1 MDYLLLFIGIALL
14 AYGGELLVKG
24 SVSLALRLHISTL
37 VVGMTVVSFA
47 TSAPELL
54 VSLEAA
60 LSDHPDISL
69 GNIIGSNIANIGL
82 VLGLTAIIS
91 PLAVPKEI
99 YRTNY
104 PMLLIVSVL
113 FMALLY
119 FFKAITFWMGILFVI
134 SLFVFG
140 FLIIQKS
147 RKNNPQAAQ
156 DDPLLQEVVSFP
168 LWKSLSLLLAGA
180 IALYFG
186 ADLLVES
193 SVSIAREWGVT
204 ERVISLSLVAIGT
217 SIPELAASIIAAIR
231 KEETLAIGNLIGS
244 NIFNVLAVLGITS
257 LVVDIPVIDL
267 KILSKD
273 IWIMLAFALLL
284 FPIMRF
290 LDKNKIN
297 RVEGVLLFLAYTLY
311 IYFL

>member
-1 MDYLLLFIGIALL
+1 MDYLLLFVGIALL
-14 AYGGELLVKG
+14 AYGGDLLVKG
-24 SVSLALRLHISTL
+24 SVSLALRLQISTL
-37 VVGMTVVSFA
+37 VVGITVVSFA

-60 LSDHPDISL
+60 LSDYPDISL
-69 GNIIGSNIANIGL
+69 GNVIGSNIANIGL
-82 VLGLTAIIS
+82 VLGLTAVIS
-91 PLAVPKEI
+91 PLVIPKET

-104 PMLLIVSVL
+104 PMLLMVSVL
-113 FMALLY
+113 FTALLY
-119 FFKAITFWMGILFVI
+119 LFKVITFWMGVLFVI

-147 RKNNPQAAQ
+147 RKDNPQAAQ
-156 DDPLLQEVVSFP
+156 NDPLLQEVVSFS
-168 LWKSLSLLLAGA
+168 LRKSILLLLAGS

-186 ADLLVES
+186 ADLLVRS
-193 SVSIAREWGVT
+193 SVCIAREWGVT

-217 SIPELAASIIAAIR
+217 SIPELAASIIATIR
-231 KEETLAIGNLIGS
+231 KEGTLAIGNLIGS

-257 LVVDIPVIDL
+257 LFIDIPVMDL

-284 FPIMRF
+284 FPIMRL

-297 RVEGVLLFLAYTLY
+297 RLEGMLLFLAYTLY
-311 IYFL
+311 IYYL

>member
-257 LVVDIPVIDL
+257 LVVDIPVMDL

-284 FPIMRF
+284 LPIMRF
-290 LDKNKIN
+290 LGKNKIN

>member
-1 MDYLLLFIGIALL
+1 MDYLLLFVGIALL

-24 SVSLALRLHISTL
+24 SVSLALRLQISTL

-69 GNIIGSNIANIGL
+69 GNVIGSNIANIGL
-82 VLGLTAIIS
+82 VLGLTAVIS
-91 PLAVPKEI
+91 PLAIPKEI

-257 LVVDIPVIDL
+257 LVVDIPVMDL

-273 IWIMLAFALLL
+273 IWIMLVFALLL
-284 FPIMRF
+284 LPIMRF
-290 LDKNKIN
+290 LGKNKIN

>member
-1 MDYLLLFIGIALL
+1 MDYLLLFVGIALL
-14 AYGGELLVKG
+14 AYGGDLLVKG
-24 SVSLALRLHISTL
+24 SVSLALRLQISTL
-37 VVGMTVVSFA
+37 VVGITVVSFA

-54 VSLEAA
+54 VSLQAA
-60 LSDHPDISL
+60 LSDYPDISL
-69 GNIIGSNIANIGL
+69 GNVIGSNIANIGL
-82 VLGLTAIIS
+82 VLGLTAVIS
-91 PLAVPKEI
+91 PLVIPKEI

-104 PMLLIVSVL
+104 PMLLMVSVL
-113 FMALLY
+113 FTALLY
-119 FFKAITFWMGILFVI
+119 LFKVITFWMGVLFVI

-147 RKNNPQAAQ
+147 RKDNPQAAQ
-156 DDPLLQEVVSFP
+156 NDPLLQEVVSFS
-168 LWKSLSLLLAGA
+168 LRKSILLLLAGS

-186 ADLLVES
+186 ADLLVGS

-217 SIPELAASIIAAIR
+217 SIPELAASIIATIR

-257 LVVDIPVIDL
+257 LFIDIPVFDL

-273 IWIMLAFALLL
+273 IWIMLAFVLLL

-290 LDKNKIN
+290 MDKNKIN
-297 RVEGVLLFLAYTLY
+297 RVEGMLLFLAYALY
-311 IYFL
+311 IYYL

>member
-69 GNIIGSNIANIGL
+69 GNVIGSNIANIGL

-147 RKNNPQAAQ
+147 RKNNPQTPQ

>member
-1 MDYLLLFIGIALL
+1 MDYLLLFVGIALL

-24 SVSLALRLHISTL
+24 SVSLALRLQISTL

-69 GNIIGSNIANIGL
+69 GNVIGSNIANIGL
-82 VLGLTAIIS
+82 VLGLTAVVS
-91 PLAVPKEI
+91 PLAIPKEI

-168 LWKSLSLLLAGA
+168 LWKSISLLLAGA

-257 LVVDIPVIDL
+257 LVVDIPVMDL

>member
-1 MDYLLLFIGIALL
+1 MDYLLLFVGIALL

-24 SVSLALRLHISTL
+24 SVSLALRLQISTL

-69 GNIIGSNIANIGL
+69 GNVIGSNIANIGL
-82 VLGLTAIIS
+82 VLGLTAVVS
-91 PLAVPKEI
+91 PLAIPKEI

-168 LWKSLSLLLAGA
+168 LWKSISLLLAGA
-180 IALYFG
+180 FALYFG

-257 LVVDIPVIDL
+257 LVVNIPVMDL

>member
-1 MDYLLLFIGIALL
+1 MDYLLLFVGIALL

-24 SVSLALRLHISTL
+24 SVSLALRLQISTL
-37 VVGMTVVSFA
+37 VVGITVVSFA

-69 GNIIGSNIANIGL
+69 GNVIGSNIANIGL
-82 VLGLTAIIS
+82 VLGLTALIS
-91 PLAVPKEI
+91 PLVIPKEI
-99 YRTNY
+99 YRINY
-104 PMLLIVSVL
+104 PMFLIVSVL

-147 RKNNPQAAQ
+147 RKDNSQAAQ
-156 DDPLLQEVVSFP
+156 DDPLLQEVVLYP
-168 LWKSLSLLLAGA
+168 LWKSISLLLSGA

-193 SVSIAREWGVT
+193 SVIIAREWGVT

-257 LVVDIPVIDL
+257 LFVDIPVMDL

>member
-1 MDYLLLFIGIALL
+1 MDYLLLFVGIALL

-24 SVSLALRLHISTL
+24 SVSLALRLQISTL

-60 LSDHPDISL
+60 FSDHPDISL
-69 GNIIGSNIANIGL
+69 GNVIGSNIANIGL
-82 VLGLTAIIS
+82 VLGLTAVIS
-91 PLAVPKEI
+91 PLVIPKEI
-99 YRTNY
+99 YRINY

-113 FMALLY
+113 FIVLLY

-147 RKNNPQAAQ
+147 RKDNPQAAQ
-156 DDPLLQEVVSFP
+156 NDPLLQEVVSFP
-168 LWKSLSLLLAGA
+168 LWKCISLLLAGA

-186 ADLLVES
+186 ADMLVES

-244 NIFNVLAVLGITS
+244 NIFNVLAVLGIT
-257 LVVDIPVIDL
+257 LFVDIPVMDL

-290 LDKNKIN
+290 LDNSKIN
-297 RVEGVLLFLAYTLY
+297 RIEGVLLFLAYTLY

>member
-1 MDYLLLFIGIALL
+1 MDYLLLFVGIALL

-69 GNIIGSNIANIGL
+69 GNVIGSNIANIGL
-82 VLGLTAIIS
+82 VLGLTAVIS
-91 PLAVPKEI
+91 PLAIPKEI

-257 LVVDIPVIDL
+257 LVVDIPVMDL

-273 IWIMLAFALLL
+273 IWIMLAFVLLL
-284 FPIMRF
+284 LPIMRF
-290 LDKNKIN
+290 LGKNKIN

>member
-1 MDYLLLFIGIALL
+1 MDYLLLFVGIALL

-24 SVSLALRLHISTL
+24 SVSLALRLQISTL

-60 LSDHPDISL
+60 LNNHPDISL
-69 GNIIGSNIANIGL
+69 GNVIGSNIANIGL
-82 VLGLTAIIS
+82 VLGLTAVIS
-91 PLAVPKEI
+91 PLVIPKEI
-99 YRTNY
+99 YRINY

-134 SLFVFG
+134 SLFAFG

-147 RKNNPQAAQ
+147 RKDNPQAAQ
-156 DDPLLQEVVSFP
+156 DAPLLQEVVSFP
-168 LWKSLSLLLAGA
+168 LWKSISLLLAGA

-257 LVVDIPVIDL
+257 LVVDIPVMDL

>member
-60 LSDHPDISL
+60 LSDRPDISL

-91 PLAVPKEI
+91 PLAVPKEM

-147 RKNNPQAAQ
+147 RKNNPQTPQ

>member
-1 MDYLLLFIGIALL
+1 MDYLLLFVGIALL

-24 SVSLALRLHISTL
+24 SVSLALRLQISTL

-69 GNIIGSNIANIGL
+69 GNVIGSNIANIGL
-82 VLGLTAIIS
+82 VLGLTAVIS
-91 PLAVPKEI
+91 PLAIPKEI

-147 RKNNPQAAQ
+147 RKNNAQAAQ

-244 NIFNVLAVLGITS
+244 NIFNILGVLGLSTLINGQIIFSKSFSGFDTII
-257 LVVDIPVIDL
+257 L
-267 KILSKD
+267 ILSSVWVY
-273 IWIMLAFALLL
+273 ILLRNGSTSPKL
-284 FPIMRF
+284 YGSISLIGYFSYMIF
-290 LDKNKIN
+290 L
-297 RVEGVLLFLAYTLY
+297 YS
-311 IYFL
+311 

>member
-1 MDYLLLFIGIALL
+1 M
-14 AYGGELLVKG
+14 
-24 SVSLALRLHISTL
+24 
-37 VVGMTVVSFA
+37 
-47 TSAPELL
+47 

-60 LSDHPDISL
+60 FSDHPDISL
-69 GNIIGSNIANIGL
+69 GNVIGSNIANIGL
-82 VLGLTAIIS
+82 VLGLTAVIS
-91 PLAVPKEI
+91 PLVIPKEI
-99 YRTNY
+99 YRINY

-113 FMALLY
+113 FIVLLY

-147 RKNNPQAAQ
+147 RKDNPQAAQ
-156 DDPLLQEVVSFP
+156 NDPLLQEVVSFP
-168 LWKSLSLLLAGA
+168 LWKCISLLLAGA

-186 ADLLVES
+186 ADMLVES

-257 LVVDIPVIDL
+257 LFVDIPVMDL

-290 LDKNKIN
+290 LDNSK
-297 RVEGVLLFLAYTLY
+297 
-311 IYFL
+311 IYF

>member
-1 MDYLLLFIGIALL
+1 MDYLLLFIGIVLL

-24 SVSLALRLHISTL
+24 SVSLALRLKISTL

-60 LSDHPDISL
+60 LAGHSDISL
-69 GNIIGSNIANIGL
+69 GNVIGSNIANIGL
-82 VLGLTAIIS
+82 VLGLTAVIS
-91 PLAVPKEI
+91 PLTIPKEI

-104 PMLLIVSVL
+104 PMLLVVSTL
-113 FMALLY
+113 FMVLLY
-119 FFKAITFWMGILFVI
+119 FFEAITFWMGILFLL
-134 SLFVFG
+134 SLFIFG

-147 RKNNPQAAQ
+147 RNSSEQAAQ
-156 DDPLLQEVVSFP
+156 DDPLLQEVITYP
-168 LWKSLSLLLAGA
+168 LWKSVLLLLAGA
-180 IALYFG
+180 VALYFG
-186 ADLLVES
+186 ADVLVGS
-193 SVSIAREWGVT
+193 AIDIAREWGVT
-204 ERVISLSLVAIGT
+204 ERVISLSLIAIGT
-217 SIPELAASIIAAIR
+217 SIPELAASVIAAIR
-231 KEETLAIGNLIGS
+231 KEGTLAIGNLIGS

-257 LVVDIPVIDL
+257 LAIDIPVMDV

-290 LDKNKIN
+290 FDKNKVN
-297 RVEGVLLFLAYTLY
+297 RTEGAILFLVYIMY

>member
-1 MDYLLLFIGIALL
+1 MDYLLLFVGIALL

-24 SVSLALRLHISTL
+24 SVSLALRLQISTF

-60 LSDHPDISL
+60 LNNHSDISL
-69 GNIIGSNIANIGL
+69 GNVIGSNIANIGL
-82 VLGLTAIIS
+82 VLGLTAFIS
-91 PLAVPKEI
+91 PLVIPKEI
-99 YRTNY
+99 YRINY

-134 SLFVFG
+134 SLFAFG

-147 RKNNPQAAQ
+147 RKDNPQAAQ
-156 DDPLLQEVVSFP
+156 DAALLQEVVSFP
-168 LWKSLSLLLAGA
+168 LWKSISLLLAGA
-180 IALYFG
+180 IGLYFG

-257 LVVDIPVIDL
+257 LVVDIPVMDL

-273 IWIMLAFALLL
+273 IWIMLAFALIL

>member
-1 MDYLLLFIGIALL
+1 MDYLLLFVGIALL

-69 GNIIGSNIANIGL
+69 GNVIGSNIANIGL
-82 VLGLTAIIS
+82 VLGLTAVIS
-91 PLAVPKEI
+91 PLAIPKEI

-257 LVVDIPVIDL
+257 LVVDIPVMDL

-284 FPIMRF
+284 LPIMRF
-290 LDKNKIN
+290 LGKNKIN

>member
-1 MDYLLLFIGIALL
+1 
-14 AYGGELLVKG
+14 
-24 SVSLALRLHISTL
+24 
-37 VVGMTVVSFA
+37 
-47 TSAPELL
+47 
-54 VSLEAA
+54 
-60 LSDHPDISL
+60 
-69 GNIIGSNIANIGL
+69 
-82 VLGLTAIIS
+82 
-91 PLAVPKEI
+91 
-99 YRTNY
+99 
-104 PMLLIVSVL
+104 
-113 FMALLY
+113 
-119 FFKAITFWMGILFVI
+119 MGILFVI

-147 RKNNPQAAQ
+147 RKDNPQAAQ
-156 DDPLLQEVVSFP
+156 NDPLLQEVVSFP
-168 LWKSLSLLLAGA
+168 LWKCISLLLAGA

-186 ADLLVES
+186 ADMLVEKS

-244 NIFNVLAVLGITS
+244 AILVVLAVLGITS
-257 LVVDIPVIDL
+257 LFIDIPVMDL

-290 LDKNKIN
+290 LDNSKNQSDRGRIII
-297 RVEGVLLFLAYTLY
+297 FSHTLY
-311 IYFL
+311 IYFP

>member
-1 MDYLLLFIGIALL
+1 MDYLLLFVGIALL

-24 SVSLALRLHISTL
+24 SVSLALRLQISTL

-69 GNIIGSNIANIGL
+69 GNVIGSNIANIGL
-82 VLGLTAIIS
+82 VLGLTAVIS
-91 PLAVPKEI
+91 PLAIPKEI

-156 DDPLLQEVVSFP
+156 DDPLLQELVSFP

-257 LVVDIPVIDL
+257 LVVDIPVMDL

-284 FPIMRF
+284 LPIMRF
-290 LDKNKIN
+290 LGKNKIN

>member
-1 MDYLLLFIGIALL
+1 MDYLLLFVGIALL

-24 SVSLALRLHISTL
+24 SVSLALRLQISTL

-69 GNIIGSNIANIGL
+69 GNVIGSNIANIGL
-82 VLGLTAIIS
+82 VLGLTAVIS
-91 PLAVPKEI
+91 PLAIPKEI

-147 RKNNPQAAQ
+147 RKNNAQAAQ

-180 IALYFG
+180 IALYFV

-257 LVVDIPVIDL
+257 LVVDIPVMDL

>member
-1 MDYLLLFIGIALL
+1 MDYLLLFVGIALL

-24 SVSLALRLHISTL
+24 SVSLALRLQISTL

-54 VSLEAA
+54 VSLEAV

-69 GNIIGSNIANIGL
+69 GNVIGSNIANIGL
-82 VLGLTAIIS
+82 VLGLTAVVS
-91 PLAVPKEI
+91 PLAIPKEI

-119 FFKAITFWMGILFVI
+119 FFKAITFWMGFLFVI

-168 LWKSLSLLLAGA
+168 LWKSISLLLAGA

-193 SVSIAREWGVT
+193 SVSIARKWGVT

-257 LVVDIPVIDL
+257 LVVNIPVMDL

>member
-1 MDYLLLFIGIALL
+1 MDYLLLFVGIALL

-24 SVSLALRLHISTL
+24 SVSLALRLQISTL

-69 GNIIGSNIANIGL
+69 GNVIGSNIANIGL
-82 VLGLTAIIS
+82 VLGLTAVVS
-91 PLAVPKEI
+91 PLAIPKEI

-168 LWKSLSLLLAGA
+168 LWKSISLLLAGA

-257 LVVDIPVIDL
+257 LVVNIPVMDL

>member
-1 MDYLLLFIGIALL
+1 MDYLLLFVGIALL

-24 SVSLALRLHISTL
+24 SVSLALRLQISTL

-69 GNIIGSNIANIGL
+69 GNVIGSNIANIGL
-82 VLGLTAIIS
+82 VLGLTAVIS
-91 PLAVPKEI
+91 PLAIPKEI

-257 LVVDIPVIDL
+257 LVVDIPVMDL

>member
-91 PLAVPKEI
+91 PLAVPKEM

-147 RKNNPQAAQ
+147 RKNNPQTPQ

>member
-1 MDYLLLFIGIALL
+1 MDYLLLFVGFALL

-24 SVSLALRLHISTL
+24 SVSLALRVQISTL

-69 GNIIGSNIANIGL
+69 GNVIGSNIANIGL
-82 VLGLTAIIS
+82 VLGLTAVIS
-91 PLAVPKEI
+91 PLVIPEEI
-99 YRTNY
+99 YRINY

-113 FMALLY
+113 FIVLLY
-119 FFKAITFWMGILFVI
+119 FFKAITFCIGILFVI
-134 SLFVFG
+134 SLFIFG

-147 RKNNPQAAQ
+147 RKENPQAAQ
-156 DDPLLQEVVSFP
+156 DDNFLQEVVSFP
-168 LWKSLSLLLAGA
+168 LWKSISLLLAGA

-193 SVSIAREWGVT
+193 SVSIARKWGVT
-204 ERVISLSLVAIGT
+204 ERVISLSLLAIGT

-257 LVVDIPVIDL
+257 LVVDIPVMDL

-297 RVEGVLLFLAYTLY
+297 RIEGALLFLAYTLY

>member
-1 MDYLLLFIGIALL
+1 MDYLLLFVGIALL

-24 SVSLALRLHISTL
+24 SVSLALRLQISTL

-69 GNIIGSNIANIGL
+69 GNVIGSNIANIGL
-82 VLGLTAIIS
+82 VLGLTAVVS
-91 PLAVPKEI
+91 PLAIPKEI

-168 LWKSLSLLLAGA
+168 LWKSISLLLAGA

-193 SVSIAREWGVT
+193 SVSIARKWGVT

-257 LVVDIPVIDL
+257 LVVNIPVMDL

>member
-1 MDYLLLFIGIALL
+1 MDYLLLFVGIALL

-24 SVSLALRLHISTL
+24 SVSLALRLQISTL

-69 GNIIGSNIANIGL
+69 GNVIGSNIANIGL
-82 VLGLTAIIS
+82 VLGLTAVIS
-91 PLAVPKEI
+91 PLAIPKEI

-147 RKNNPQAAQ
+147 RKNNAQAAQ

-257 LVVDIPVIDL
+257 LVVDIPVMDL

>member
-1 MDYLLLFIGIALL
+1 MDYLLLFVGIALL

-24 SVSLALRLHISTL
+24 SVSLALRLKISTL

-69 GNIIGSNIANIGL
+69 GNVIGSNIANIGL
-82 VLGLTAIIS
+82 VLGLTAVIS
-91 PLAVPKEI
+91 PLAIPKEI

-147 RKNNPQAAQ
+147 RKNNPQAAK

-257 LVVDIPVIDL
+257 LVVDIPVMDL

-284 FPIMRF
+284 LPIMRF
-290 LDKNKIN
+290 LGKNKIN

>member
-1 MDYLLLFIGIALL
+1 MDYLLLFVGIALL

-24 SVSLALRLHISTL
+24 SVSLALRLQISTL

-69 GNIIGSNIANIGL
+69 GNVIGSNIANIGL
-82 VLGLTAIIS
+82 VLGLTAVIS
-91 PLAVPKEI
+91 PLAIPKEI

-257 LVVDIPVIDL
+257 LVVDIPVMDL

-273 IWIMLAFALLL
+273 IWIMLAFVLLL
-284 FPIMRF
+284 LPIMRF
-290 LDKNKIN
+290 LGKNKIN